1 MTEYYDRKI
10 HENEHLK
17 KLVDTYMSSVASGD
31 LSKTCQRDAYKN
43 DDNTYDEIGYAE
55 CYNTKLSTDSH
66 YSNLKSL
73 VDEYLEHEKEE
84 LHKRER
90 VLHLQDQNNS
100 ALTDMGRYRYHYVAW
115 TLASVIVVIVGLR
128 LYK

>member
-1 MTEYYDRKI
+1 MTDYYDKKI
-10 HENEHLK
+10 NENEHLK
-17 KLVDTYMSSVASGD
+17 KLVDTYMSTSDSGD
-31 LSKTCQRDAYKN
+31 GSKICDPT
-43 DDNTYDEIGYAE
+43 DDSIEYTT
-55 CYNTKLSTDSH
+55 CYNTQLGKLDYKS
-66 YSNLKSL
+66 LKSL

-90 VLHLQDQNNS
+90 VLHLKDQNNS

>member
-1 MTEYYDRKI
+1 MTDYYDKKI
-10 HENEHLK
+10 NENEHLK
-17 KLVDTYMSSVASGD
+17 KLVDTYMSNTDIGD
-31 LSKTCQRDAYKN
+31 GSKICDPT
-43 DDNTYDEIGYAE
+43 DNTIDYTT
-55 CYNTKLSTDSH
+55 CYTDQLNKNEYTS
-66 YSNLKSL
+66 LKSL
-73 VDEYLEHEKEE
+73 VNEYLEHEKEE

-90 VLHLQDQNNS
+90 VLHLKDQSNS

>member
-17 KLVDTYMSSVASGD
+17 KLVDTYMSSVDGGD
-31 LSKTCQRDAYKN
+31 LSKTCERDAYKN
-43 DDNTYDEIGYAE
+43 NDNTYDEIGYAK
-55 CYNTKLSTDSH
+55 CYDNKLEFPD
-66 YSNLKSL
+66 YANLKSL
-73 VDEYLEHEKEE
+73 VDEYLNHEKDE

-90 VLHLQDQNNS
+90 LLHLEQQKNS
-100 ALTDMGRYRYHYVAW
+100 SLTDMGRYRYHYVAW
-115 TLASVIVVIVGLR
+115 TLASVIVVIIGLR

>member
-17 KLVDTYMSSVASGD
+17 KLVDTYMSSVDGGD
-31 LSKTCQRDAYKN
+31 LSKTCERDAYKN
-43 DDNTYDEIGYAE
+43 GDGIFDEIGYAT
-55 CYNTKLSTDSH
+55 CYNNKLSTDSD
-66 YSNLKSL
+66 YSNLKNL
-73 VDEYLEHEKEE
+73 VDEYLNNEKDE

-90 VLHLQDQNNS
+90 LLHLEQQKKS
-100 ALTDMGRYRYHYVAW
+100 SLTDMGRYRYHYVAW
-115 TLASVIVVIVGLR
+115 SLASVIVVIIGLR